1 MENTTRILI
10 GVGAGLVTGV
20 LLGVM
25 FAPNKG
31 VETRRKIKDAGNK
44 LSDNVKQTI
53 QRSKDGL
60 YSLKEGIKERLDSI
74 NETSE
79 DYI

>member
-10 GVGAGLVTGV
+10 GVGAGLATGL
-20 LLGVM
+20 LLGVL

-31 VETRRKIKDAGNK
+31 VDSRKKIKDAGNK
-44 LSDNVKQTI
+44 LTNNVKETI
-53 QRSKDGL
+53 QRGKDGL
-60 YSLKEGIKERLDSI
+60 YSLKEGIKDRLDGI

>member
-1 MENTTRILI
+1 MENTTRILV
-10 GVGAGLVTGV
+10 GVGAGLATGI
-20 LLGVM
+20 LLGVL

-31 VETRRKIKDAGNK
+31 TETRKKIKDAGNK

-53 QRSKDGL
+53 QRGKDGL
-60 YSLKEGIKERLDSI
+60 YSFKEGIKERLDSI
-74 NETSE
+74 NESAE

>member
-10 GVGAGLVTGV
+10 GVGAGLATGL
-20 LLGVM
+20 LLGVL

-31 VETRRKIKDAGNK
+31 VDSRKKIKDAGNK
-44 LSDNVKQTI
+44 LTNNVKETI
-53 QRSKDGL
+53 QRGKDGL
-60 YSLKEGIKERLDSI
+60 YSLKEGIIDRLDGI

>member
-20 LLGVM
+20 LLGVL